1 MANNA
6 NNSSTLLLHAHPVQ
20 RGNGK
25 IAGYQAAVLLPVV
38 DAMRVLDP
46 QTLATQEDAMLT
58 AAALCPEAEFRRERF
73 IQLEMSDAERQA
85 NLKADRIEAAQR
97 GENVEKKAVKAAK

>member
-1 MANNA
+1 MRGAGDAFPYSFGVNNTMANNA
-6 NNSSTLLLHAHPVQ
+6 NNPSTLLLHAHPVQ

-25 IAGYQAAVLLPVV
+25 IAGYQAAVLLPV
-38 DAMRVLDP
+38 A
-46 QTLATQEDAMLT
+46 
-58 AAALCPEAEFRRERF
+58 EAEFRRERF